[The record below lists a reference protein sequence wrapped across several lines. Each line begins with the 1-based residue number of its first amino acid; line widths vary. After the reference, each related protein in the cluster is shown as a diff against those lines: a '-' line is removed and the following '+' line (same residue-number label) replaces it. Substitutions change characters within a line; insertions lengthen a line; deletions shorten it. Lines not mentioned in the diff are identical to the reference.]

1 MTFSLLELV
10 AFAPRWFLRC
20 PYQAVSHAL
29 AWTLSQMLLLNLV
42 TLSLQLLC
50 LSPLFFSPNFSD
62 GFLQESSELQFDVGL
77 VKIINT
83 VWCIEVSLLEI
94 RTLLSFTCCCY
105 HGCRRLNVRFWRDYG
120 GDQTEQE
127 RCDSNVCHIFL
138 ILLWYVNKTTSSSY
152 KLESFRFWFE
162 LFLLLSKNISDFRI
176 GIVAGIALHIGML
189 IYNQNSP
196 DITVDQKD
204 ETTVTFTLEH
214 GIAFPVCE
222 VTTTSYVKDFYSHQ
236 KFFRTY
242 WTLST
247 PILTRIPTLN
257 LLLSIWRMLT
267 PLMSLLLELWG
278 RFPSSVLT
286 MILG

>member
-138 ILLWYVNKTTSSSY
+138 ILLWYVNKTKFD
-152 KLESFRFWFE
+152 KLQAWK
-162 LFLLLSKNISDFRI
+162 LQILIWINNALDFRI

-222 VTTTSYVKDFYSHQ
+222 VTSFV
-236 KFFRTY
+236 
-242 WTLST
+242 
-247 PILTRIPTLN
+247 
-257 LLLSIWRMLT
+257 
-267 PLMSLLLELWG
+267 
-278 RFPSSVLT
+278 
-286 MILG
+286 